1 MNSDLYI
8 ILIYPLPVVFNDH
21 YLNVLS
27 GTSGHVAFCAY
38 MSTSE
43 NSPSLHHIFVYDI
56 VKTNLG
62 SAYNRY
68 SGMFTAPDDGVYVFT
83 WTIFS
88 YENSYIFTQL
98 VVNSDAFDNMIS
110 DSQEVGDIHS
120 GTKLIVV
127 ILNRGDVV
135 YVRTDDTIPTGGI
148 VYSGRHFGY
157 SSFCGWKL

>member
-1 MNSDLYI
+1 MNSDLYT
-8 ILIYPLPVVFNDH
+8 ILLSVVFNYH

-88 YENSYIFTQL
+88 DYNSIVFTQI
-98 VVNSDAFDNMIS
+98 VVNSATFDNMLT
-110 DSQEVGDIHS
+110 DSQEIHDIHS

-127 ILNRGDVV
+127 SLTRGDVV
-135 YVRTDDTIPTGGI
+135 YVRTDDTYQSGGN
-148 VYSGRHFGY
+148 VFSGRAFGH

>member
-1 MNSDLYI
+1 MI
-8 ILIYPLPVVFNDH
+8 IV
-21 YLNVLS
+21 NVLS
-27 GTSGHVAFCAY
+27 GTSGLVAFCAY

-62 SAYNRY
+62 SAYNRN

-88 YENSYIFTQL
+88 DFRSYVHTQI
-98 VVNSDAFDNMIS
+98 VVNSAVFDNMIT
-110 DSQEVGDIHS
+110 DSEEIADIHS
-120 GTKLIVV
+120 STKLIIVS
-127 ILNRGDVV
+127 LTRGDVV
-135 YVRTDDTIPTGGI
+135 YVRTDDTYHSGGN
-148 VYSGRHFGY
+148 VYSGRQFGH

>member
-1 MNSDLYI
+1 MTYI
-8 ILIYPLPVVFNDH
+8 PLTVVFNDH
-21 YLNVLS
+21 HLNVLS

-88 YENSYIFTQL
+88 SVHSYIYTQL
-98 VVNSDAFDNMIS
+98 VVNSDASDNMVT
-110 DSQEVGDIHS
+110 DGQEINDYHS
-120 GTKLIVV
+120 STKVIVV
-127 ILNRGDVV
+127 SLSRGDVV
-135 YVRTDDTIPTGGI
+135 YVRADETYLSHGT
-148 VYSGRHFGY
+148 VYNGRQYGH